1 MHVTNSDVKSAEI
14 QAVIIR
20 ADGTV
25 QDLGTI
31 AYYHVNPLKRFAFW
45 LKKKLKR
52 G

>member
-1 MHVTNSDVKSAEI
+1 MFLSRSDIKSAEI

-20 ADGTV
+20 TDGTV
-25 QDLGTI
+25 EPLGTI

-45 LKKKLKR
+45 LKTKLKR